1 MKSRTGFPHA
11 RGFTPWRVRPL
22 WVAALI
28 FCLAAA
34 AAVPT
39 VHAQTSQAAASHPS
53 RAAWVELSGNAPL
66 VSASGAERAVRAT
79 RVRASTLDMSVVRGA
94 LGNAPMELT
103 PAARQNPAVLVLPHP
118 DGSFQRF
125 AMVESPVM
133 EAGLAARHP
142 HIKTYSGR
150 GLDDTGATLRVS
162 ITQLGLQ
169 ASVRSPKGAW
179 YVEPLYRNEQAV
191 YASYLRADVPRLS
204 TPLLEG
210 LLNEAQ
216 LSLERGSYRAAEQ
229 VRLNGVGFVPGSL
242 VSVTVR
248 AAGDVAPRQVM
259 QVTASENGTI
269 SLSLTADPD
278 HTQGAHVLAASD
290 GRSTAEVQYRVVAD
304 GTSTDAS
311 TGPQLRIYRLGLLSD
326 PGYANYFGGAA
337 NTTAAK
343 VQMINRVTQV
353 YEDETAIRLV
363 LIANNDALNLD
374 TAAQF
379 SGANGPCGGTACF
392 PTASVSCTG
401 TVLSRNR
408 LVLGMLVG
416 ASSFDIGH
424 IGVGAGGG
432 GVASLGSVG
441 GNSKAQGCT
450 GLPTPVGDV
459 FAIDYVAHEM
469 GHQFAGNHTFNGNV
483 GSCSGGNR
491 SAANSV
497 EPGSG
502 SSIMAYAGICGTDN
516 TQPHSDPYWSQRSF
530 DEITTFVNS
539 AESNINEVQYAAIR
553 NFNTDGQQFAL
564 RYNGVDSAAIVRGT
578 NFTAAAIKAAIE
590 AIPGWPAG
598 GTVTIS
604 TLGDTAF
611 TITYGG
617 TLVGTN
623 VNNLEFVGC
632 TAPCTGFVGEVAKG
646 GLTTRGGSTLTATGN
661 AAPAI
666 ASLPPAYTI
675 PVRTPF
681 ALTGSASDVDGDAL
695 TYMWEQND
703 RGASAGSALTNNAKV
718 DGPLFR
724 QFGVRADVSEPGS
737 IIYNSPGQN
746 MAGTDPTRVFPDM
759 VQILANETNAETGTC
774 AALAGITQLNCF
786 SEFLPTA
793 AYLGFG
799 ANALPARLNFKFTAR
814 DGNGGVNSG
823 TTTLTLEP
831 TAGPFLVTA
840 PNTAVTWDASLPQTV
855 TWDVANTNAA
865 PVSTATV
872 RISLSLDGGASF
884 PLVLAS
890 GEPND
895 GSATLPLVGATPT
908 TQARIKV
915 EAENNVYF
923 DISNTN
929 FTITGTGP
937 VLGDVTV
944 VESGGT
950 TNVTEG
956 GATDT
961 YTLALTAAPTGDVTI
976 TPSPDAQ
983 LSVAPATL
991 TFTTANWA
999 TPQTVTVTAVDDAV
1013 AEGAHSGS
1021 ISHSASGGGYSGVAI
1036 ASVTTNISD
1045 NDSAGITVTESGGT
1059 TAVTEGGASDSYS
1072 YSVVLNSQ
1080 PSANVG
1086 INIVFDP
1093 AQVILNGDTDGLLS
1107 LQFTPTNWD
1116 VVQTVT
1122 VSAVDDT
1129 LVEAN
1134 PHSSSIVQTV
1144 SIGDPVYALINPADV
1159 TVSIAD
1165 NDIQQI
1171 SFDSAGSSVGEA
1183 AGTHVVNARLS
1194 INSNGTPG
1202 GTISADMTAN
1212 VLLVL
1217 GSAEAADL
1225 GLATTSLTFP
1235 AGSAHNSI
1243 LPIDLTVINDRLLE
1257 GNETATLNLAL
1268 VSSVGSVSGTHVV
1281 TVIDDE
1287 FGSISFTA
1295 PSSATSESAG
1305 THSGAIG
1312 RLSID
1317 GTGTGPLAS
1326 EASVSVAIT
1335 DAAGSATTPADYT
1348 LATGTLVFAANA
1360 PSPVELPIPVGI
1372 ANDAL
1377 IENVESFSL
1386 GFGAISG
1393 AGVISAAGT
1402 HAVNIADN
1410 DLAQVGFAPGND
1422 SVGEGAG
1429 SFGKPVVLT
1438 LTADGAGTPSL
1449 QSALVVPIGFA
1460 EGTALEPEDFTLATA
1475 SVSFAAGSLNGASQN
1490 ASASLVDD
1498 AVSEAVETFELT
1510 LGNGFVTPNI
1520 TLGRAATT
1528 VSIVDNDT
1536 PGITVVQSGGSTVVA
1551 EGGASDNFTVVLTSQ
1566 PTSDVTLALAGS
1578 QVTATASPLA
1588 FTGANWNI
1596 AQTVTVTAIDDAIDE
1611 SSPHS
1616 GSVSFV
1622 VSSGDAAYNGFPVSA
1637 VSVQVDD
1644 NDTAGV
1650 SVSESGG
1657 DTAVTE
1663 GGADDTY
1670 TVVLTSEPT
1679 ANVTV
1684 VLSTTAQLGLAP
1696 SGLTF
1701 NPANWNVA
1709 QTVTVSAT
1717 DDGVVE
1723 GAHSAAIMQSTSSSD
1738 LNYSGIAVATVN
1750 VEISDNDSAVVGF
1763 DPVIVSR
1770 AEGSSPMAFT
1780 VTLSNPVAS
1789 GVTLN
1794 LNTAV
1799 GTALAADFTP
1809 IVNGTVSF
1817 PASSTTP
1824 QSVNVVIISDALDE
1838 DDETFTLTLSGLTAV
1853 GSVSLGANVATGT
1866 IVDDDLPPV
1875 ISISSPSQ
1883 LEGDAGLTP
1892 MDFVVSLSAISGRN
1906 VTFTRAT
1913 ADGAAT
1919 VGNNDYQALAPLQI
1933 TIPAGQLSNTQTVQI
1948 VGDTVFEGDESF
1960 DLDLTD
1966 IVNAT
1971 VALPPTVEGAPVGL
1985 TGTGTIEDDDQQP
1998 TTTTIISD
2006 DPDPSVVGQPYTV
2019 VVDVAAVST
2028 SPLGTISISDG
2039 TDSCG
2044 PVALTTGTA
2053 PNSTASCALTSTTAG
2068 SRTLVAT
2075 YTAASTAFAH
2085 SVSVGEA
2092 HLVNAAATT
2101 ISVVGPTRSRIN
2113 QPTTFSFA
2121 LSVNAPGA
2129 GTPAGTVTLSSAAS
2143 TCSVTLPTAT
2153 PSCAL
2158 TFDALGPRTIN
2169 AAFMPADGNFLGSSS
2184 SGPQSAQTLVFAL
2197 SDIAVTKSDGLGTFR
2212 PGDLVVY
2219 TVTVRNLG
2227 DDAATQIR
2235 VIDNVPSGL
2244 VDVLWTC
2251 DASGGVA
2258 CPQAGG
2264 SGNLDVTIASFPVGG
2279 LLNFIFYG
2287 NVDGSPAQLVNT
2299 ALVQLPAD
2307 TTIEDPVPGNNS
2319 ASDTNL
2325 LELLF
2330 ANGFEA
2336 AAVNAPAGSV
2346 RLSGAAL
2353 RGSLDQVAVVV
2364 YALDDANGE
2373 ALRVYAR
2380 VIGDEVRYALALRN
2394 AQGRLRLGAWA
2405 SYAGDPLLTW
2415 TARPVADGWVLD
2427 SAALR

>member
-11 RGFTPWRVRPL
+11 RSSTPWRVRPL

-39 VHAQTSQAAASHPS
+39 VHAQTSPAAASHPS

-661 AAPAI
+661 TAPAI

-703 RGASAGSALTNNAKV
+703 RGASAGSALTNNTKV

-774 AALAGITQLNCF
+774 AALAGIAQLNCF

-799 ANALPARLNFKFTAR
+799 ANALPARLNFKFTVR

-855 TWDVANTNAA
+855 TWDVANTTAP

-884 PLVLAS
+884 PLVLAT

-915 EAENNVYF
+915 EAEGNVYF

-1036 ASVTTNISD
+1036 ASVTANISD

-1059 TAVTEGGASDSYS
+1059 TAVTEGGASDS

-1107 LQFTPTNWD
+1107 LQFTPTTWD

-1134 PHSSSIVQTV
+1134 PHSTSIVQTV

-1438 LTADGAGTPSL
+1438 LTADGAGAPSL

-1551 EGGASDNFTVVLTSQ
+1551 EGGAS
-1566 PTSDVTLALAGS
+1566 
-1578 QVTATASPLA
+1578 
-1588 FTGANWNI
+1588 
-1596 AQTVTVTAIDDAIDE
+1596 
-1611 SSPHS
+1611 
-1616 GSVSFV
+1616 
-1622 VSSGDAAYNGFPVSA
+1622 
-1637 VSVQVDD
+1637 
-1644 NDTAGV
+1644 
-1650 SVSESGG
+1650 
-1657 DTAVTE
+1657 
-1663 GGADDTY
+1663 DTY

-1960 DLDLTD
+1960 DLDLTN

-2197 SDIAVTKSDGLGTFR
+2197 SDIAATKSDGLGTFR

-2227 DDAATQIR
+2227 ADAAAQIR
-2235 VIDNVPSGL
+2235 VIDNVPAGL
-2244 VDVLWTC
+2244 VDVVWTC